1 MHTGI
6 MSNIDWT
13 WVRLPRET
21 VNRLKDTRGPNE
33 KSFHAQI
40 EGLLDL
46 ESHLKEDMGF

>member
-1 MHTGI
+1 

-21 VNRLKDTRGPNE
+21 VDRLKAAKGPHD
-33 KSFHAQI
+33 KSYHAQI

-46 ESHLKEDMGF
+46 ETDLKSEMGL